1 MAAQTPPPVAM
12 LTLAKYDRRK
22 AFLHTVK
29 RLQESEQVEILQC
42 DTAA

>member
-12 LTLAKYDRRK
+12 LTFAEYDRRK

-29 RLQESEQVEILQC
+29 RLQESEQAEILQC
-42 DTAA
+42 SAAA